1 MLLAIDVGNTH
12 IVIGLFRGDEV
23 IYNWRI
29 STQSQ
34 KTADEIGPI
43 MLDLLERAHFTKE
56 DVDGIVIGSVVPT
69 LTEALF
75 DMSKKYF
82 NCPFL
87 VVNGRVKTSMP
98 VLMDNPTEV
107 GADRI
112 ADGIAAYRLYGGPVI
127 VVDFGTGTTFDYI
140 NENGEYEGGVI
151 APGIGICID
160 ALFNKAAKLSKVEYV
175 QPPSVVGSNTV
186 NSMQS
191 GFYYGFAGQVDGI
204 LEKMIEEIG
213 THRNIKVVATGGY
226 GRLVERE
233 SKYIQKVEPLLTLY
247 GLKMIYDENI

>member
-12 IVIGLFRGDEV
+12 VVIGLFRGDEV

-29 STQSQ
+29 STQAQ

-43 MLDLLERAHFTKE
+43 ILDMLERVHFSKE

-69 LTEALF
+69 LTESLF
-75 DMSKKYF
+75 GMSKKYF
-82 NCPFL
+82 QCRTL
-87 VVNGRVKTSMP
+87 VVNGRVKTGLR
-98 VLMDNPTEV
+98 VLMDNPTEL

-112 ADGIAAYRLYGGPVI
+112 ADGIAAHKLYGGPVI
-127 VVDFGTGTTFDYI
+127 VVDFGTATTFDYI
-140 NENGEYEGGVI
+140 NKDGDYEGGVI

-175 QPPSVVGSNTV
+175 KPPKVIGTNTV

-191 GFYYGFAGQVDGI
+191 GFYYGFAGQVDYI
-204 LEKMIEEIG
+204 LEKMSQEIG
-213 THRNIKVVATGGY
+213 EDNIKVVATGGY

-247 GLKMIYDENI
+247 GLKMIYDENL

>member
-12 IVIGLFRGDEV
+12 VVIGLFRGDEV

-29 STQSQ
+29 STRAQ
-34 KTADEIGPI
+34 KTADEVGPTI
-43 MLDLLERAHFTKE
+43 LDLLERVHYTHK
-56 DVDGIVIGSVVPT
+56 DIDGIVIGSVVPT
-69 LTEALF
+69 LTESLF

-82 NCPFL
+82 KCKTL
-87 VVNGRVKTSMP
+87 VVNGRIKTSMP

-112 ADGIAAYRLYGGPVI
+112 ADGMAAYKLYGGPVI

-140 NENGEYEGGVI
+140 NAKGEYEGGVI

-160 ALFNKAAKLSKVEYV
+160 ALFNKAAKLSKVEYI
-175 QPPSVVGSNTV
+175 QPPKVVGSNTV

-213 THRNIKVVATGGY
+213 VSDITVVATGGY

-247 GLKMIYDENI
+247 GLKIIYDENI